1 MHRFAEKDLQ
11 VEDKHYKFVTI
22 RNRLVRLGETKASQ
36 FTPESA
42 SACSKKQPSQRK
54 ETFLI
59 VPKSCYIGLN
69 WFSYY
74 KTEAS

>member
-42 SACSKKQPSQRK
+42 SK
-54 ETFLI
+54 
-59 VPKSCYIGLN
+59 VIGLQQKATKPKERN
-69 WFSYY
+69 VSNSTQILLYWF
-74 KTEAS
+74 ELVLIL